1 MVVLEISKIGYRVRS
16 EQFKITAISS
26 HNNEDDDSYG
36 TSTGHYESDYNN
48 DQDGKSYSGH
58 YESDYNNDQDGKA
71 WSGDYESDYDTNY
84 QGGSNYPDY
93 NETNYGTSEQDNTTS
108 SGPTEWD
115 HSDYSSSS
123 DETSHDT
130 YNGKSPLSMVTPT
143 SATVWQ
149 ADSYQS
155 VTWKFDGSCKFF
167 FFF

>member
-16 EQFKITAISS
+16 ERFKITAISS
-26 HNNEDDDSYG
+26 HNNGNDDSYD

-48 DQDGKSYSGH
+48 DGKSYSGH
-58 YESDYNNDQDGKA
+58 YESDYSHDQDGEIYP
-71 WSGDYESDYDTNY
+71 GNYEPDHNTNY
-84 QGGSNYPDY
+84 YDDSYKP
-93 NETNYGTSEQDNTTS
+93 S
-108 SGPTEWD
+108 SWD

-123 DETSHDT
+123 DEKSHESHS
-130 YNGKSPLSMVTPT
+130 GKKPLTMVTPT

-167 FFF
+167 SDYIIS